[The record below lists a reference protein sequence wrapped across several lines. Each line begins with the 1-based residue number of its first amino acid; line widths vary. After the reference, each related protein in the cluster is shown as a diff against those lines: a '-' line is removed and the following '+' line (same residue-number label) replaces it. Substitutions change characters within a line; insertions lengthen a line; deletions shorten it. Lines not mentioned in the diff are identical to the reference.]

1 MSVIEVKEKHPLSLA
16 QVQDALKKLET
27 RDGELNFRAKRVK
40 EYVEIMKPASIKD
53 ADALEKKLTAL
64 DIPRLKSQHIAK
76 LVDIHPQDMDSV
88 KLLFSAEH
96 ITIKQEDLDKIL
108 SVMKA

>member
-1 MSVIEVKEKHPLSLA
+1 MSVIEVKEKHPLSLSH
-16 QVQDALKKLET
+16 VQDALKKLEE

-40 EYVEIMKPASIKD
+40 EYVDVMHPTSLKD
-53 ADALEKKLTAL
+53 AESIEKKLVAL
-64 DIPRLKSQHIAK
+64 DIPRLKPQHISK